1 MAVTVLYGAE
11 PYMIEHMKNKSLSG
25 QAVRYSEFS
34 EEVLSQL
41 RTYSLFGTPEIV
53 VDSETLS
60 VIDHER
66 FWNYLESPSEEGNLV
81 VIIRKVDERSKAFK
95 KLKGCKQIELKKC
108 DKLDDARFRNFLLG
122 IVKRR
127 RRNIDEAA
135 CQLLMERLCY
145 SDPDVNLYHCGNAVM
160 QMLDGTD
167 GNITETVVERFFPA
181 EEEVN
186 RFQIGGL
193 IEKGQ
198 CAALYEA
205 AAQLSKDPG
214 PIPFLMLLQREFRI
228 AYKARY
234 CKLADI
240 GVRGTSFRSWG
251 EQDLIAG
258 MSIVGEIV
266 RKIKSSQIPDN
277 IAVATCIRELLNYQ
291 KNIKPVKPAEGGA
304 V

>member
-1 MAVTVLYGAE
+1 MAVTVLYGNE
-11 PYMIEHMKNKSLSG
+11 PYMLEHMKNKSLSG
-25 QAVRYSEFS
+25 QAVQYSEFS

-41 RTYSLFGTPEIV
+41 RTYSLFGVPEIV
-53 VDSETLS
+53 VDVETLS
-60 VIDHER
+60 ELDHAR
-66 FWNYLESPSEEGNLV
+66 FWSYIESPSEEANLV
-81 VIIRKVDERSKAFK
+81 VVIRKADERTKTFK
-95 KLKGCKQIELKKC
+95 KLKENKSIVLHKC
-108 DKLDDARFRNFLLG
+108 DKLDEARFQNFLLG

-127 RRNIDEAA
+127 ERTIDEAT

-145 SDPDVNLYHCGNAVM
+145 NDPKVTLYTCGNAVM
-160 QMLDGTD
+160 QMIDGTD
-167 GNITETVVERFFPA
+167 GNITRETVEMFFPS

-240 GVRGTSFRSWG
+240 GVRGTSFRRWG

-277 IAVATCIRELLNYQ
+277 IAIATCFRELLNYE

-304 V
+304 L